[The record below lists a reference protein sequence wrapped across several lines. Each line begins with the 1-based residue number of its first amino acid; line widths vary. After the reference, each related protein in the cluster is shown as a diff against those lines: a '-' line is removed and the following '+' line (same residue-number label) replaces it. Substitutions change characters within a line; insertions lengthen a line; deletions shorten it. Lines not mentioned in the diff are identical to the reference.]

1 MNSIQKAELLNRVIS
16 SLLRVPCS
24 KERIIECVKTA
35 TGVNLDLN
43 GLFTNLRRVGVI
55 ETIKRGTRSEK
66 GIYRFTGAEVK
77 PRYLSRSK
85 YQTEKCVN
93 SHDGKPKT
101 VINEE
106 YCINYLKNKG
116 YIILK
121 QF

>member
-1 MNSIQKAELLNRVIS
+1 MNSIQKAELLNSVIPNLTS
-16 SLLRVPCS
+16 ISCE
-24 KERIIECVKTA
+24 KDRIIECIKNA
-35 TGVNLDLN
+35 IGVNLDQN
-43 GLFTNLRRVGVI
+43 NLFTNLRKVGVI

-85 YQTEKCVN
+85 CQTENCTK